1 MSSLRIAWFS
11 VVSSE
16 SDFSLSEYCSRLLIP
31 ELAKNHEIEVFSSTL
46 QREAFGRPNFSYLN
60 AFQRHRDRPFDIFF
74 YQLEDTVAAR
84 FMRAHCGLI
93 PGVLWAHDL
102 FMRDLG
108 SEGYHTSPWE
118 QSIRQFYDTSVGFSD
133 RSHAP
138 HQLWPRIYRETSL
151 SPVVLFSS
159 QWAKH
164 EFGNMTATRLESV
177 AHPHRVET
185 VPVPVADLSLNT
197 TERECAS
204 GEEMRLAYYGMP
216 SIEGRGH
223 KLLPVLRSLPF
234 AYQCSWMLPEVSVD
248 AARRLLAEY
257 GLEDRVVVVGSQS
270 PTQWREIVAQ
280 SDLAFHLHSGAYG
293 HLAPYIQISFAQG
306 CPTAVLASGSGEDIS
321 SAHAFHIHCGMFEG
335 EQIRGVIDK
344 VRTVGPEN
352 LRSQC
357 IHYAERVW
365 SVDAVVGKLERAFCE
380 CAPHV
385 AYVMDRWEALR
396 RRGQR
401 TLLKEVQGLASG
413 MQSLPFDPYSVAF
426 ASSVRE
432 LGWEIG

>member
-31 ELAKNHEIEVFSSTL
+31 ELAKRHEIEVFSNTL
-46 QREAFGRPNFSYLN
+46 QSEAFGRPNFSYLN
-60 AFQRHRDRPFDIFF
+60 AFQRHRARPYDIFF

-84 FMRAHCGLI
+84 FIRAHCGLI

-118 QSIRQFYDTSVGFSD
+118 QSIRQFYDPRLDFSD
-133 RSHAP
+133 RSIAP

-159 QWAKH
+159 QWATH
-164 EFGNMTATRLESV
+164 EFANMTATRLESV

-185 VPVPVADLSLNT
+185 VPVPVADFISDT
-197 TERECAS
+197 IERKSPS
-204 GEEMRLAYYGMP
+204 GEMRLAYFGMP

-223 KLLPVLRSLPF
+223 KLFPVLRALPF
-234 AYQCSWMLPEVSVD
+234 TYQCHWMLPEVSVD
-248 AARRLLAEY
+248 AGRRLLAEY
-257 GLEDRVVVVGSQS
+257 GLEDSVVIVGSHS
-270 PTQWREIVAQ
+270 PTQWKEIVKQ
-280 SDLAFHLHSGAYG
+280 SDLAFHLNSGAYG

-321 SAHAFHIHCGMFEG
+321 SAYTFQIHCGMFEG

-344 VRTVGPEN
+344 VRALSSEN
-352 LRSQC
+352 LCSQC

-365 SVDAVVGKLERAFCE
+365 SIDAVVEKLERNFSE
-380 CAPHV
+380 CAPHL
-385 AYVMDRWEALR
+385 AYVMDRWESLR

-401 TLLKEVQGLASG
+401 TLLREVQGLASG
-413 MQSLPFDPYSVAF
+413 VQSLPFDPYSVAF
-426 ASSVRE
+426 APSVRE
-432 LGWEIG
+432 LGWEIA